1 MPGVSYT
8 FGGVID
14 YAFATAFATT
24 GGHSVT
30 STENGVTF
38 TLSSSIKE
46 HFYIALNSF
55 GRAYVTNAENLGTQ
69 TMNLVWG
76 GPGSS
81 QFLSPL
87 VTGTFEAGEVK
98 FVTASGSVD
107 AVSGVAFSGQ
117 VLGINFMLSGMDAA
131 AISKITAV
139 AVNCFCASTRIST
152 SDGMVDVEKLIPG
165 DVIETA
171 DGRTST
177 VKWLGEQP
185 VNTQILDPSKINP
198 ICITVGALGDGL
210 PKQDLFISP
219 DHAVAIDGLL
229 INAGALVNGRSIY
242 QVEKMP
248 KAGFTYYHVE
258 TDAHELLLAE
268 GVSAE
273 TFIDYAGRDSFVNGE
288 DATAHGIKEMPL
300 PRVSSARQVS
310 THIRDRLNLQTNLV
324 VNKVA

>member
-1 MPGVSYT
+1 MAGVT
-8 FGGVID
+8 FNFGGVLD
-14 YAFATAFATT
+14 HPYLTNGGSAGGNTVTA
-24 GGHSVT
+24 
-30 STENGVTF
+30 TENGVTF
-38 TLSSSIKE
+38 TLSASGANQFNNVIN
-46 HFYIALNSF
+46 HAGRIAASNA
-55 GRAYVTNAENLGTQ
+55 AYTGTQ
-69 TMNLVWG
+69 TMNLTWG
-76 GPGSS
+76 PSGSS
-81 QFLSPL
+81 QFLSPA
-87 VTGTFEAGEVK
+87 VTGAFEAGEIK
-98 FVTASGSVD
+98 FVTASGSVN

-117 VLGINFMLSGMDAA
+117 VLGIKFILAGADSA
-131 AISKITAV
+131 AIHSITAA
-139 AVNCFCASTRIST
+139 AVNCFCAGTRIST

-185 VNTQILDPSKINP
+185 VNTQILHPSKINP
-198 ICITVGALGDGL
+198 ICITAGALGDGL

-219 DHAVAIDGLL
+219 DHAIAIDGLL